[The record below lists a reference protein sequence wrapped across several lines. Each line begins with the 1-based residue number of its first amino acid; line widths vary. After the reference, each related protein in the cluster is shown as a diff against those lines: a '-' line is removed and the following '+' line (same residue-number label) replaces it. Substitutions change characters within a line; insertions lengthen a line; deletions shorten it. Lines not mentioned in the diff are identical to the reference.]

1 MYFWKIASSRKYNSF
16 RWKAQEIT
24 GPILKWTIINEKR
37 WKITNQTAGVLW
49 VYLFWYPNGAMQLS
63 PL

>member
-24 GPILKWTIINEKR
+24 GPILNELLLMKR
-37 WKITNQTAGVLW
+37 DEKYLIRQQVCCESIYFDIQTE
-49 VYLFWYPNGAMQLS
+49 PCS
-63 PL
+63 